1 MLSFPMKPILQGY
14 YVNVPC
20 ARVVFTSLQ
29 CQYTILPST
38 RENEPTRDCK
48 TTEGNMEQNKFIT
61 QACTHISSYYVS
73 QHQKELSNANAFI
86 HNANVNTAGR

>member
-1 MLSFPMKPILQGY
+1 
-14 YVNVPC
+14 
-20 ARVVFTSLQ
+20 
-29 CQYTILPST
+29 
-38 RENEPTRDCK
+38 
-48 TTEGNMEQNKFIT
+48 MEQNKFIT